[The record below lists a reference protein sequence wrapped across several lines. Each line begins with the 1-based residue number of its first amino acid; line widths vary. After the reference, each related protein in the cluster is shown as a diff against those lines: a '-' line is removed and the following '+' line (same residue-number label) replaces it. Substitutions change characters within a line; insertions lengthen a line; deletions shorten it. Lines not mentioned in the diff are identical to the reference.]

1 MEEKKHIFLSYSR
14 SDQEFAKQ
22 LSNDLRERGLDIW
35 MDRSNIEAGDQWDN
49 NIEEAIKSSSM
60 MILIVSPNSAN
71 SENVKDE
78 VFFAK
83 NRDMRIIPVL
93 YKETEAPLGWDRL
106 HWIEIHKDYKQ
117 GFDELYNSITQP
129 STKKHTKKENIQ
141 NSSMRAYYKWIFLA
155 ILILIGYLFYKYYSE
170 NRSEKSTL
178 KEHKGKIEKLLKI
191 QKMIDKQKIALFRS
205 KIDSIVIANVEFDE
219 KEAEEEIKH
228 LLDLSK
234 FNEETQLKGAS
245 PFVWAQRCKKDLKGC
260 DHYDFSKKPYKE
272 KLAPRIIKNCINA
285 IKYNKDNPK
294 YQYFLAV
301 AYHKNQEYSKAIKSI
316 KSAAD
321 KNSSFAQR
329 ELGVMY
335 LRGDLLKK
343 DRQMA
348 KLYLLKAAE
357 NGDKPAQALINQLH
371 I

>member
-1 MEEKKHIFLSYSR
+1 MK
-14 SDQEFAKQ
+14 
-22 LSNDLRERGLDIW
+22 
-35 MDRSNIEAGDQWDN
+35 
-49 NIEEAIKSSSM
+49 
-60 MILIVSPNSAN
+60 
-71 SENVKDE
+71 
-78 VFFAK
+78 
-83 NRDMRIIPVL
+83 
-93 YKETEAPLGWDRL
+93 
-106 HWIEIHKDYKQ
+106 
-117 GFDELYNSITQP
+117 
-129 STKKHTKKENIQ
+129 
-141 NSSMRAYYKWIFLA
+141 
-155 ILILIGYLFYKYYSE
+155 
-170 NRSEKSTL
+170 
-178 KEHKGKIEKLLKI
+178 
-191 QKMIDKQKIALFRS
+191 
-205 KIDSIVIANVEFDE
+205 
-219 KEAEEEIKH
+219 
-228 LLDLSK
+228 
-234 FNEETQLKGAS
+234 
-245 PFVWAQRCKKDLKGC
+245 